1 MLKTNLKNLCQAD
14 GLTGRE
20 DTAVLEAE
28 KVLRKYTNDVRVDKL
43 GSLIGFIKS
52 KKENAK
58 TILLDAH
65 IDEIGLM
72 VTGIEENGF
81 LRINKCGGVSNR
93 LLVSQ
98 EVTVHTANG
107 DLFGVIG
114 GKPTHLI
121 SNEDANKAPTF
132 EELFVD
138 IGYGYEEACKKVA
151 LGDVVIVN
159 GPFYELLNGQFASK
173 AIDDRC
179 CMVSILQALELL
191 KDKDVGVNIA
201 VLFSSQ
207 EERGGS
213 GAKVSAY
220 DINPDYAIAVD
231 VTCSATPDMTA
242 HKYNKIGDGVVICV
256 GPALKKECSDKM
268 INICKE
274 KNIKYQI
281 GMETGGYT
289 GTNADD
295 IIVTRNGVETVLL
308 SVAMKYMHSPIETV
322 LLEDLE
328 TTAQAIAEYVLSL

>member
-191 KDKDVGVNIA
+191 K
-201 VLFSSQ
+201 
-207 EERGGS
+207 
-213 GAKVSAY
+213 
-220 DINPDYAIAVD
+220 
-231 VTCSATPDMTA
+231 
-242 HKYNKIGDGVVICV
+242 
-256 GPALKKECSDKM
+256 
-268 INICKE
+268 
-274 KNIKYQI
+274 
-281 GMETGGYT
+281 
-289 GTNADD
+289 
-295 IIVTRNGVETVLL
+295 
-308 SVAMKYMHSPIETV
+308 
-322 LLEDLE
+322 
-328 TTAQAIAEYVLSL
+328 